1 MVNIINFFDRV
12 CAAFV
17 RHKAHEITSP
27 ERTRSAGCAFAKR
40 KKKKRKRERDREL
53 NLRREDK
60 GRLCFRR
67 ELIQRWKTLITLSRR
82 TMAASGTFVNER
94 IDGAKRN

>member
-1 MVNIINFFDRV
+1 MVNIINFFDRI
-12 CAAFV
+12 CATFV
-17 RHKAHEITSP
+17 RHEITSP
-27 ERTRSAGCAFAKR
+27 ERTRRCR
-40 KKKKRKRERDREL
+40 VRNEKKKRERERDREL

>member
-1 MVNIINFFDRV
+1 M
-12 CAAFV
+12 
-17 RHKAHEITSP
+17 RHKAPKLHLP
-27 ERTRSAGCAFAKR
+27 ERTRRWQGALLRDGE
-40 KKKKRKRERDREL
+40 KKRGDREL

-82 TMAASGTFVNER
+82 TMPASGTYVNER
-94 IDGAKRN
+94 ID

>member
-1 MVNIINFFDRV
+1 
-12 CAAFV
+12 V
-17 RHKAHEITSP
+17 RFCET
-27 ERTRSAGCAFAKR
+27 R
-40 KKKKRKRERDREL
+40 KKREIESL
-53 NLRREDK
+53 IYVEQDK

-82 TMAASGTFVNER
+82 TMAASGTLANER